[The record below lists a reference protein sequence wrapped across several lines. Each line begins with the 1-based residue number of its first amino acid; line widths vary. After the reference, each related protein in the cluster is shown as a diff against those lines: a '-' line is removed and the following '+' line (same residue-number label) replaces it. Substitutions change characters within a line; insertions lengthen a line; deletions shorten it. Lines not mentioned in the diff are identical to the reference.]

1 MEDFDGLMSNN
12 LVLELASKGY
22 WPAVAREYLE
32 QKKYSRVVE
41 LCQLRLKENPNLLSG
56 RIILA
61 RAFYHSGQYEQA
73 EEQFYRILQVDFSNL
88 VALKYLGDLKFRAA
102 DEPTAFSYYERVWKI
117 DPHTKG
123 LCSFIEDGRVEATR
137 VLLLRKEPEKS
148 ETIREHLR
156 QIPFITETLGDLLLA
171 QGHPRLAM
179 EVFRDLTM
187 RTENPRLREKLD
199 KSQELLK
206 HKEKQD
212 A

>member
-1 MEDFDGLMSNN
+1 MSNT

-32 QKKYSRVVE
+32 QRKYSRAVE
-41 LCQLRLKENPNLLSG
+41 LCQLRLKENTNLLSG
-56 RIILA
+56 RIVLA

-73 EEQFYRILQVDFSNL
+73 EEQFHRILQVDPCNL
-88 VALKYLGDLKFRAA
+88 VALKYLGDLKFRTA
-102 DEPTAFSYYERVWKI
+102 DEATAFSYYEKVWNI
-117 DPHTKG
+117 DPHTQG
-123 LCSFIEDGRVEATR
+123 LRSSIEDGRVEATR
-137 VLLLRKEPEKS
+137 VLVLKREPEKS

-171 QGHPRLAM
+171 QGHPRLAI
-179 EVFRDLTM
+179 EVFRDLNM
-187 RTENPRLREKLD
+187 KTESPRLREKLD

-212 A
+212 V

>member
-1 MEDFDGLMSNN
+1 MSNS

-32 QKKYSRVVE
+32 QKKYSRAVE
-41 LCQLRLKENPNLLSG
+41 LCQLRLKENPDLLSG

-61 RAFYHSGQYEQA
+61 RAFYHSGQYDQA
-73 EEQFYRILQVDFSNL
+73 EEQFYRILQVDPSNL

-102 DEPTAFSYYERVWKI
+102 DEATAFSYYERIWEI
-117 DPHTKG
+117 DPLTNG
-123 LCSFIEDGRVEATR
+123 LCSFIEDGRVETTR
-137 VLLLRKEPEKS
+137 LLVLKKEPEKS

-171 QGHPRLAM
+171 QGHPRLAI
-179 EVFRDLTM
+179 EVFRDLTN
-187 RTENPRLREKLD
+187 RTEDPRLKEKLN

-206 HKEKQD
+206 HKDKQD